1 MMTVAIRAS
10 READRQI
17 ALLCTGATMRMEKS
31 IKEALDMRWSKI
43 EKDWSLDTEL
53 TPLQRS
59 SFSLHSYSVSFWV
72 SIKP

>member
-31 IKEALDMRWSKI
+31 IKEALRWHRK

-59 SFSLHSYSVSFWV
+59 SFSLHSYSVSLWV